1 MIMTMKNSVIS
12 LNKLQNN
19 KINMTIK
26 REAMMIRVYK
36 SRLGNWNKKKTS
48 RRVLL
53 LLVKLLEREFLKRV
67 HQNKM
72 MMKMK
77 VTLFI
82 HDHRVN

>member
-1 MIMTMKNSVIS
+1 MMMTVESSVSS

-19 KINMTIK
+19 KINKMIK
-26 REAMMIRVYK
+26 REAMMIRLYK
-36 SRLGNWNKKKTS
+36 SRLGNRNKNKTS

>member
-1 MIMTMKNSVIS
+1 MMMTVESSVSS
-12 LNKLQNN
+12 LNKLQIN
-19 KINMTIK
+19 KTNRMIK
-26 REAMMIRVYK
+26 REAMMIRLNR
-36 SRLGNWNKKKTS
+36 SRLGNRNKNEAS

-67 HQNKM
+67 PQNKM